1 MPARSPDF
9 GKTWGN
15 QNCYAYAISND
26 GSNTGTLDVESG
38 RNPSNITPGQ
48 FSGDYDLDVNDAQE
62 MDRAIVRDKAIRAC
76 PQNAPALPAVGSK
89 PGYYLMACKCGGGNY
104 HFVRRDE
111 NDGSWWQKMPMTGPG
126 SAAIV
131 DGFTPHVHSWNPPAV
146 DAALPAHLGRWV
158 GYYWVPEAGLPI
170 RTFLTAI
177 YERCNI
183 M

>member
-26 GSNTGTLDVESG
+26 GSNTGTVDVESG

-89 PGYYLMACKCGGGNY
+89 PGYYLIACKCGGGNY

-131 DGFTPHVHSWNPPAV
+131 DGFTPHFTRGIHRPWMQPCRRIWDGGLATTGCLRRDCPF
-146 DAALPAHLGRWV
+146 ALS
-158 GYYWVPEAGLPI
+158 
-170 RTFLTAI
+170 
-177 YERCNI
+177 
-183 M
+183 